1 MENSKPRPIVRSVI
15 AELADRLPQLGGDYG
30 SRDFDVDLFRAFD
43 TSRVRTA
50 KRVKLDV
57 VEQGP
62 PHDPGELRIHAL
74 DPIAYDDWVSETPE
88 VGTTYFDDDGNL
100 ASDIAQFGYLDQ
112 NGEFVKRPVLD
123 PIPDYTRDIGDALEF
138 KWRVFQSY
146 LKLQIT
152 EIDGEWGNEYRAV
165 LLNASDEAVH
175 AYQADTLPHAIIGA
189 SLGALLS
196 GWTHDRASYD
206 IIPDK

>member
-1 MENSKPRPIVRSVI
+1 MENSRPILRSVI
-15 AELADRLPQLGGDYG
+15 TELADRLPQLGGDYG

-43 TSRVRTA
+43 TRRVRTA

-62 PHDPGELRIHAL
+62 PHDPREPRIYAL

-100 ASDIAQFGYLDQ
+100 ASDVAQFGYLDQ
-112 NGEFVKRPVLD
+112 NGEFIKRPVLD
-123 PIPDYTRDIGDALEF
+123 PIPDFTRNIGGALEL

-146 LKLQIT
+146 LKLRIT
-152 EIDGEWGNEYRAV
+152 EADGDWGNEYRV
-165 LLNASDEAVH
+165 ELLTVSEEAVH
-175 AYQADTLPHAIIGA
+175 AYQADSLPHAIIGA
-189 SLGALLS
+189 VLGTLLS
-196 GWTHDRASYD
+196 GWTHDLASYE
-206 IIPDK
+206 IING